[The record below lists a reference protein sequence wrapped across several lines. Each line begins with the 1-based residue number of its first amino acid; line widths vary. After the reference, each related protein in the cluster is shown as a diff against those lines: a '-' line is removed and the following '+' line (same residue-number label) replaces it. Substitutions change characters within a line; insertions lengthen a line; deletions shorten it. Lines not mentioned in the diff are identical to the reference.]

1 MRMASILEGIYL
13 TLKVEFQFV
22 KVLKSLLEEEGLMK
36 EAYVEEVKHTFS
48 MFLRS
53 LNDSMM
59 VTPLLRSYLENSNII
74 NGKHSKNILISG
86 SVLTSSVIIGS
97 SIIIQSNPL
106 WGQIGLIVSAVIMG
120 VSIIMNRR
128 R

>member
-1 MRMASILEGIYL
+1 MQKWTTR
-13 TLKVEFQFV
+13 FF
-22 KVLKSLLEEEGLMK
+22 EEEGLMK